1 MCVNIGC
8 CSFLSTGALAA
19 RVRGFS
25 QRLATTGILYL
36 GLFSL
41 LSMKGTNSWQW
52 YSATHETKSERLQ
65 ILLIPHPPPTLFAKF
80 NLAQHGL
87 ALRSRKGERGRYAL
101 KAALEEACG
110 GGGIKG
116 DAQTSFL
123 WTEESVVQMFEG
135 KQGNCLPV
143 GAVPQ

>member
-8 CSFLSTGALAA
+8 CSFLSTGAVAA

-25 QRLATTGILYL
+25 QRLATTGILHL

-52 YSATHETKSERLQ
+52 YSATHETKSERLR

-80 NLAQHGL
+80 NLPQHRL
-87 ALRSRKGERGRYAL
+87 ALRSRKGEG
-101 KAALEEACG
+101 EICSEGHFG
-110 GGGIKG
+110 GSMWGGIKG

-123 WTEESVVQMFEG
+123 WTEDSVVQMFEG
-135 KQGNCLPV
+135 KQGNYFPV